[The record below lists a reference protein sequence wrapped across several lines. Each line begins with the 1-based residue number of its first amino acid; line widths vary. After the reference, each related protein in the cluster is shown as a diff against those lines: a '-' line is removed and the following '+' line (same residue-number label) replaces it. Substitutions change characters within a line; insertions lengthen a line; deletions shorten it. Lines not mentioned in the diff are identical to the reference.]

1 MSKPNITVTLAQN
14 GDGDV
19 VKNLVLHSGQT
30 FEGLDWHDIYPHWLL
45 AQIESKPA
53 GCLQVCVSKPVGRLE
68 ILSISP
74 ALGHR
79 DRACVVKALVRQGM
93 ETLRLGGVGM
103 AVGLIPF
110 EFKGYKK
117 LVKRR
122 GGTVI
127 GSGNLLARRLT

>member
-1 MSKPNITVTLAQN
+1 MTKPNITVTLAQN
-14 GDGDV
+14 GDGGV
-19 VKNLVLHSGQT
+19 VENLVLHSGQT
-30 FEGLDWHDIYPHWLL
+30 FEDLDWHDIYPHWLL
-45 AQIESKPA
+45 ARIEDEPA
-53 GCLQVCVSKPVGRLE
+53 GCIQVCVSKPVGRLE

-74 ALGHR
+74 DLDHR
-79 DRACVVKALVRQGM
+79 DRACVVKALVSQGM

-127 GSGNLLARRLT
+127 GSGNLLARRLI